1 MRSLPAQVEALTFM
15 VEVVDVVGAGHRH
28 LLAGGAL
35 WPADNPIPLWKAAGI
50 WPKSK
55 DTSHVSKQGDGVPPA
70 SPSVRWTR
78 ARKTRCHAIS
88 PGLQSRGS
96 CRGGQVPRRGT
107 HLITS
112 HLFQGGPR
120 PSIALICGVHG
131 TVWNIMQ
138 PALANQGDDLIST

>member
-1 MRSLPAQVEALTFM
+1 MRWLPAQVEALTFM
-15 VEVVDVVGAGHRH
+15 VEVVDVVGTGHRH

-35 WPADNPIPLWKAAGI
+35 WPADNPVPLWKAAGI

-55 DTSHVSKQGDGVPPA
+55 DTSYISKQGDGVPPA

-107 HLITS
+107 HPITS
-112 HLFQGGPR
+112 HHIPPLPGGAK
-120 PSIALICGVHG
+120 ALHG
-131 TVWNIMQ
+131 SHLQRAWGTLEYG
-138 PALANQGDDLIST
+138 AASYAG